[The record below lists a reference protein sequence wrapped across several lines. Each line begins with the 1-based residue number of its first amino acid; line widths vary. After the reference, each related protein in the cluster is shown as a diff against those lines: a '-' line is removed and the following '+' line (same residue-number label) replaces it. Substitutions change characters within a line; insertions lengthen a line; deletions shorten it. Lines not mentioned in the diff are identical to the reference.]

1 MLFNSFEFPIFLAT
15 VFLLYWFVFQRNL
28 KAQNLLVVV
37 ASYTFNYLLKPF
49 NKSEYLDDFSP
60 AVHQAI
66 GDIPFGWLSKYDFI
80 KRSNWA
86 LKLRSNNNIHD
97 FKMAPISVEYL
108 LKMESLCQRQ
118 GISFSVH
125 SPFMSDPIQSRSQ
138 QI

>member
-1 MLFNSFEFPIFLAT
+1 MCSMVGGIGDHLEVHFVYRASSF
-15 VFLLYWFVFQRNL
+15 RN
-28 KAQNLLVVV
+28 NLD
-37 ASYTFNYLLKPF
+37 SHYTFNYLL
-49 NKSEYLDDFSP
+49 YLDDFSP

-66 GDIPFGWLSKYDFI
+66 GGIPFGWLSKYDFI

-86 LKLRSNNNIHD
+86 PKLRSNNNIHD
-97 FKMAPISVEYL
+97 FKMAPISAEYL